1 MLVIPAIDLVAGK
14 CVRLYQGDFERQ
26 MTYEK
31 DPVEQAR
38 EFQSA
43 GFKRLH
49 VVDLEGARSGSG
61 HNRQMIRDVIDAVG
75 IPVQVGGGIRS
86 SEDVS
91 ELLDWGAQYLI
102 LGTVVLREPER
113 VTRWVEKWSPSA
125 FIISLDFKG
134 KKLHSQG
141 WMEQSSVELK
151 KALDRI
157 CRWGIAQVICTD
169 IERDGTLEQPNYST
183 YIELGPQL
191 TRQVTLIAAGGI
203 SRLEHISRLEKIGVK
218 GVVVGRAL
226 YEGQIAWEK
235 LVHAG

>member
-169 IERDGTLEQPNYST
+169 IERDGTLKQPNYST
-183 YIELGPQL
+183 YIELVPQL
-191 TRQVTLIAAGGI
+191 TRELTLIAAGGI

>member
-1 MLVIPAIDLVAGK
+1 MIPAIDLVAGK

-61 HNRQMIRDVIDAVG
+61 HNRQMIRAVIDAVG

-169 IERDGTLEQPNYST
+169 IERDGTLKQPHYST
-183 YIELGPQL
+183 YIELVSQL
-191 TRQVTLIAAGGI
+191 TRELTLIAAGGI

>member
-14 CVRLYQGDFERQ
+14 CVRLYQGDFQRQ
-26 MTYEK
+26 TTYET
-31 DPVEQAR
+31 DPVEQAQ

-61 HNRQMIRDVIDAVG
+61 HNRQIIRDVIEAVG

-102 LGTVVLREPER
+102 LGTVVLRDPEK
-113 VTRWVEKWSPSA
+113 VTSWVERWSPSA

-151 KALDRI
+151 KALHRI

-183 YIELGPQL
+183 YIELVPQL
-191 TRQVTLIAAGGI
+191 TREVRLIAAGGI
-203 SRLEHISRLEKIGVK
+203 SRLEHISRLEEIGIK

-235 LVHAG
+235 LVHAS